1 MIFKRKIYNQ
11 LLDWKNKSKG
21 SKAILIEG
29 ARRIGKSTIAEEFGK
44 NNYKSYII
52 IDFSKASHSIKEG
65 FNSFLDDLDSLFMM
79 ISLEYGVTLYN
90 RDSLL
95 IFDEV
100 QSFPR
105 AREAIKHLV
114 KDGRYDYIETGSLI
128 SIKENTKNILIPSEE
143 KSIRMYPMD
152 FEEFAWA
159 LGKERIIEYIK
170 ECFNNKKTLLE
181 PLHKKAMF
189 LFKQYLLVGGMP
201 KVVKTFLKDNK
212 QFENCDEEKREI
224 LNTYRNDIM
233 KIGQN
238 YKAKVLSIYDRI
250 PGFLSS
256 HEKRVKINSIDS
268 SNRAISYE
276 ETFFWLANSM
286 ICNECFSSN
295 DPNVGLSLNEDRTY
309 IKCYMNDT
317 GLLFS
322 HAFDEYPDMAKNI
335 YASILQDK
343 LSVNKGMLYENLIA
357 QILVAS
363 GHKLY
368 FYNHYND
375 EKHRNDIEI
384 DFIIISGD
392 KTNVKISPIEVKSS
406 KKYTTTS
413 LEKFVSI
420 FRKRIN
426 SAYIIHPKNLSIR
439 EDGIICIPAY
449 MTFCL

>member
-65 FNSFLDDLDSLFMM
+65 FNNFLDDLDSLFMM

-90 RDSLL
+90 RDTLL

-159 LGKERIIEYIK
+159 LGEERIIEYIK
-170 ECFNNKKTLLE
+170 DCFNNKKPLLE

-233 KIGQN
+233 KIDQN

-276 ETFFWLANSM
+276 ETFFWLADSM

-357 QILVAS
+357 QMLVAS

-384 DFIIISGD
+384 DFTSIGEILTFVLSPLIIIKS
-392 KTNVKISPIEVKSS
+392 ISISFLCFSS
-406 KKYTTTS
+406 
-413 LEKFVSI
+413 L
-420 FRKRIN
+420 
-426 SAYIIHPKNLSIR
+426 
-439 EDGIICIPAY
+439 
-449 MTFCL
+449 